1 MSASLETVRRLR
13 SWSDGKP
20 SPRGETVN
28 VHVGDDDDALIVAFL
43 RMGGESRPWGVA
55 YGRCSEKPKILT
67 VAEGRNRTKVADMM
81 IEFAPVLL
89 EHFRH
94 PQFSP
99 DSLINWEVNSH
110 RQIWLPGPT
119 HVEMLHYIALSYART
134 KWDRAEID
142 TLKALGNLA
151 NCLYIEQQRPGQQTV
166 MTASHAL
173 QQTHIFPASSVRQA
187 HLGYLLGWLNGGK
200 TREER
205 LAAAREASKQPAATV
220 LDPEFERKVIQP
232 IVEQWGEA
240 NRVDDAKGRAST
252 EKEANKRLSPE
263 LRRRWELTRDAIL
276 LLHADAREVNSGIPT
291 LVGISKKELNR
302 GWGER
307 ALNEDGGG
315 DAFWPNPFT
324 DYNTRMAA
332 GGYHQRV
339 ADEQK
344 ARHYLVH
351 GDRELQREELAA
363 GHGIIGVISKVNT
376 TEPEW
381 TIKFSYPD
389 LPTIRAGGY
398 LVVAGAPDIKLIV
411 QEIDHDSREIIALP
425 QWKNA
430 KPKFGDRG
438 LPSRDRAWKGRNIVF
453 LDDQPFGL
461 SDRLAG
467 IARRRS
473 DDPND
478 ISNIMNV
485 RQRQHAANDDE
496 GAVNPESDD

>member
-1 MSASLETVRRLR
+1 
-13 SWSDGKP
+13 
-20 SPRGETVN
+20 
-28 VHVGDDDDALIVAFL
+28 
-43 RMGGESRPWGVA
+43 
-55 YGRCSEKPKILT
+55 
-67 VAEGRNRTKVADMM
+67 
-81 IEFAPVLL
+81 
-89 EHFRH
+89 
-94 PQFSP
+94 
-99 DSLINWEVNSH
+99 
-110 RQIWLPGPT
+110 
-119 HVEMLHYIALSYART
+119 
-134 KWDRAEID
+134 
-142 TLKALGNLA
+142 
-151 NCLYIEQQRPGQQTV
+151 
-166 MTASHAL
+166 
-173 QQTHIFPASSVRQA
+173 
-187 HLGYLLGWLNGGK
+187 
-200 TREER
+200 
-205 LAAAREASKQPAATV
+205 
-220 LDPEFERKVIQP
+220 
-232 IVEQWGEA
+232 
-240 NRVDDAKGRAST
+240 
-252 EKEANKRLSPE
+252 
-263 LRRRWELTRDAIL
+263 
-276 LLHADAREVNSGIPT
+276 
-291 LVGISKKELNR
+291 
-302 GWGER
+302 
-307 ALNEDGGG
+307 
-315 DAFWPNPFT
+315 
-324 DYNTRMAA
+324 MAA

-376 TEPEW
+376 AEPEW

-411 QEIDHDSREIIALP
+411 QEIDHDTREIIALP

>member
-1 MSASLETVRRLR
+1 
-13 SWSDGKP
+13 
-20 SPRGETVN
+20 
-28 VHVGDDDDALIVAFL
+28 
-43 RMGGESRPWGVA
+43 
-55 YGRCSEKPKILT
+55 
-67 VAEGRNRTKVADMM
+67 
-81 IEFAPVLL
+81 
-89 EHFRH
+89 
-94 PQFSP
+94 
-99 DSLINWEVNSH
+99 
-110 RQIWLPGPT
+110 
-119 HVEMLHYIALSYART
+119 
-134 KWDRAEID
+134 
-142 TLKALGNLA
+142 
-151 NCLYIEQQRPGQQTV
+151 
-166 MTASHAL
+166 
-173 QQTHIFPASSVRQA
+173 
-187 HLGYLLGWLNGGK
+187 
-200 TREER
+200 
-205 LAAAREASKQPAATV
+205 
-220 LDPEFERKVIQP
+220 
-232 IVEQWGEA
+232 
-240 NRVDDAKGRAST
+240 
-252 EKEANKRLSPE
+252 
-263 LRRRWELTRDAIL
+263 
-276 LLHADAREVNSGIPT
+276 
-291 LVGISKKELNR
+291 
-302 GWGER
+302 
-307 ALNEDGGG
+307 
-315 DAFWPNPFT
+315 
-324 DYNTRMAA
+324 MAA

-376 TEPEW
+376 AEPEW

-389 LPTIRAGGY
+389 LPTIRVGGY

-411 QEIDHDSREIIALP
+411 QEIDHDTREIIALP